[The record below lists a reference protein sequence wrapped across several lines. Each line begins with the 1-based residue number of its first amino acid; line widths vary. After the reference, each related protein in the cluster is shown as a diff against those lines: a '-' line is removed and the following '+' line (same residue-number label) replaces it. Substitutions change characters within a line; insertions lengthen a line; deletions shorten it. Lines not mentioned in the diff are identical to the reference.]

1 MAKSWDEYAA
11 DWDNEP
17 SALLYADKAFESL
30 QQIVDIQDLKVL
42 DFGCGTGLLS
52 QKLSPLVKDIVALD
66 SSEAMI
72 EQLDGKQLHN
82 VEPVVDS
89 LTRGLVA
96 MHPAFRHQFD
106 LVVASSVCSFL
117 PNYSDVADIVF
128 SLLDKGKYFVHWDWF
143 SEHNEAGAMT
153 PTHVLQVLSSVGFDE
168 VEVTTPFSIET
179 PRGKSTVLM
188 AIAKK

>member
-1 MAKSWDEYAA
+1 MTTSWDDYAA
-11 DWDNEP
+11 GWESEP
-17 SALLYADKAFESL
+17 TALLYADKALESL
-30 QQIVDIQDLKVL
+30 QEIVDIQSMSVL

-52 QKLSPLVKDIVALD
+52 QKMSPLVKDIVALD

-72 EQLDGKQLHN
+72 EQLDNKQLNN
-82 VEPVVDS
+82 VEPVVDC

-117 PNYSDVADIVF
+117 PNYSDVVDIVY
-128 SLLDKGKYFVHWDWF
+128 SLLNKGNYFIHWDWF
-143 SEHNEAGAMT
+143 SEHDQEGGMT
-153 PTHVLQVLSSVGFDE
+153 PRHVLQVLSSVGFEE

-179 PRGKSTVLM
+179 PRGKLTVLM
-188 AIAKK
+188 AVARK